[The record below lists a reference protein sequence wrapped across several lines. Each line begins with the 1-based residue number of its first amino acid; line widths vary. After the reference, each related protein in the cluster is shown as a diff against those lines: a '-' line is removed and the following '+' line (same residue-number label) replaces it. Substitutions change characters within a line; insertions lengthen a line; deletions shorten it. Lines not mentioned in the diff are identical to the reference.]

1 MPRKEHNAGFSSE
14 ALRQRITERE
24 NQLRQPGAMMF
35 SRSRYEIE
43 RVLGEGGMGITC
55 LANEVSAANL
65 KRPVVLKFVK
75 DSLDATRLDR
85 FLNEV
90 QLSVL
95 FNHPNLVP
103 VFRLENETIQV
114 ETGTDKHDYGR
125 TYEHTVYYAVMQ
137 YIDGWNL
144 RQLVSRCRELNIKL
158 NPDITMFII
167 NKVARGLHYVHEY
180 KGEDDEHVEL
190 VHRDVSPENIL
201 IDRFGRIKV
210 ADFGLTKRS
219 TGVKG
224 DAVTNMGKMLYSSPE
239 QRDGL
244 SIDRRADI
252 YNIGLVLYFMFTDND
267 RFGPEWGLENMR
279 ERIRTKMKKSVL
291 DDLKKDIE
299 PRLAHICEMC
309 LAEDPDARYQT
320 CEDLATDIDIYF
332 KESQKVVTNEL
343 LSEVLN
349 ELFKEDPTFTSRRFV
364 PLTGS
369 EHLPQPGYDPSSVQE
384 PQKVEQP
391 LSTVPMDEEEDGTE

>member
-1 MPRKEHNAGFSSE
+1 MSRKDQRTSFSSE
-14 ALRQRITERE
+14 ELRQQITKRE
-24 NQLRQPGAMMF
+24 SELRQPGSMMF

-75 DSLDATRLDR
+75 DSLDAVRLDR

-103 VFRLENETIQV
+103 VYRLESETLKI
-114 ETGTDKHDYGR
+114 DMPARHSPFDR

-137 YIDGWNL
+137 YIEGWNI
-144 RQLVSRCRELNIKL
+144 RQLVERCRQLNIKL
-158 NPDITMFII
+158 NPDITIFII
-167 NKVARGLHYVHEY
+167 NRVARGLHYVHEY
-180 KGEDDEHVEL
+180 KGENDQHVEL

-201 IDRFGRIKV
+201 IDKFGRIKV
-210 ADFGLTKRS
+210 ADFGLTKRT
-219 TGVKG
+219 TGIRN

-239 QRDGL
+239 QHDGL
-244 SIDRRADI
+244 VVDRRSDI

-267 RFGPEWGLENMR
+267 RFGPEWGLEHMR
-279 ERIRTKMKKSVL
+279 ERIRTKMKKTPL
-291 DDLKKDIE
+291 DDLKKDLE
-299 PRLAHICEMC
+299 PRLAHICSVC
-309 LAEDPDARYQT
+309 LAEDPAERYQT

-349 ELFKEDPTFTSRRFV
+349 ELFFKENPTFTSRRFV

-369 EHLPQPGYDPSSVQE
+369 SHLPQPDYDPDAEQE
-384 PQKVEQP
+384 PQRIDKP
-391 LSTVPMDEEEDGTE
+391 LPTVPMGEEG